1 MKLVGRDRL
10 NAFCRRH
17 ADAKA
22 WIEAWTAE
30 VEDAKW
36 EKPQDVKNRY
46 SSASFLH
53 DNLIVFNVKG
63 SNYRMVVSVSY
74 GNEVVRVTHIGT
86 HQEYDRWE
94 L

>member
-1 MKLVGRDRL
+1 MHE
-10 NAFCRRH
+10 FCRRH
-17 ADAKA
+17 ADARL

-36 EKPQDVKNRY
+36 EKTQDVKDRY

-63 SNYRMVVSVSY
+63 NRYRMVVSVSY
-74 GNEVVRVTHIGT
+74 PNEVVLVRRIGT
-86 HQEYDRWE
+86 HREYDRWNLE
-94 L
+94 GEMT